1 MLQATVA
8 PIQWRADPPTKEVR
22 PMRSRVATLTAMTA
36 LALALSASPAL
47 AGTPAEHTPPIAAAG
62 LTFDCGTT
70 IVQMT
75 SGTMNYV
82 TRSASTA
89 SGNWSLTGTITL
101 SGVVAEDPD
110 GHHYDV
116 VGSAHFGYSYNAQ
129 TGVVVA
135 TIDGY
140 QVSEAV
146 TTFTWQF
153 VSHDGGLKGSL
164 NLIQHVSPN
173 GHYTEFSAGTC
184 TFA

>member
-1 MLQATVA
+1 M
-8 PIQWRADPPTKEVR
+8 
-22 PMRSRVATLTAMTA
+22 
-36 LALALSASPAL
+36 SASRSGRLRDVPCGHSDARQL
-47 AGTPAEHTPPIAAAG
+47 RC

-70 IVQMT
+70 TVQMT

-101 SGVVAEDPD
+101 SRVVAEDLD
-110 GHHYDV
+110 GNRYDM

-129 TGVVVA
+129 TGIVIA
-135 TIDGY
+135 NIDGHD
-140 QVSEAV
+140 VSEAV
-146 TTFTWQF
+146 TTFKFQL
-153 VSHDGGLKGSL
+153 VGKDGGIAGSL
-164 NLIQHVSPN
+164 NLVQHGSPN

>member
-1 MLQATVA
+1 MLQATAA
-8 PIQWRADPPTKEVR
+8 PSQWRADPSTQEVR
-22 PMRSRVATLTAMTA
+22 HMRNRVATLAAMTA

-47 AGTPAEHTPPIAAAG
+47 AGTPAEHYRSMPIG
-62 LTFDCGTT
+62 TMTFDCGSTSIHT
-70 IVQMT
+70 T

-82 TRSASTA
+82 TRSADTA

-101 SGVVAEDPD
+101 SRVVAEDPD
-110 GHHYDV
+110 GNQYDM

-129 TGVVVA
+129 TGIVTA

-140 QVSEAV
+140 DVSEAV
-146 TTFTWQF
+146 TTFKFQF
-153 VSHDGGLKGSL
+153 VGKDGGIAGSL
-164 NLIQHVSPN
+164 NLVQHGSPN